1 MDIQKSIEHVL
12 KTDPAVFQD
21 VLDGSKTFEI
31 RFNDRGYQVGD
42 LIVLKE
48 TKFTGQ
54 QMKSGQPL
62 VYTGREIQKRISY
75 VLGDYGLQDDWVILG
90 IQDIEAAKT
99 QAVPDLGELQERIAG
114 HQYYHDEHGHMIVD
128 MDDVVK
134 EISGFD
140 SWKSQAVPEGFVLVP
155 EGLTHEQ
162 AARISDDE
170 NFFETYQT
178 ILIESD
184 TSEDSAVIL
193 IQTAHKAMIKAQEP
207 AND

>member
-1 MDIQKSIEHVL
+1 MKIKEGGGMDIH
-12 KTDPAVFQD
+12 
-21 VLDGSKTFEI
+21 
-31 RFNDRGYQVGD
+31 
-42 LIVLKE
+42 KE
-48 TKFTGQ
+48 LLAYEQ
-54 QMKSGQPL
+54 S
-62 VYTGREIQKRISY
+62 
-75 VLGDYGLQDDWVILG
+75 LQDNGFFKVENIGMCTVFDPEQNKYHPSDLCDPKEYKFIDMLNVGWTAW
-90 IQDIEAAKT
+90 QAAKA
-99 QAVPDLGELQERIAG
+99 QAVPDLSELQERIAG

-140 SWKSQAVPEGFVLVP
+140 SWKAQAVPEGFVLVP

-178 ILIESD
+178 ILTESD

-193 IQTAHKAMIKAQEP
+193 IQTAHKAMIEAQEP